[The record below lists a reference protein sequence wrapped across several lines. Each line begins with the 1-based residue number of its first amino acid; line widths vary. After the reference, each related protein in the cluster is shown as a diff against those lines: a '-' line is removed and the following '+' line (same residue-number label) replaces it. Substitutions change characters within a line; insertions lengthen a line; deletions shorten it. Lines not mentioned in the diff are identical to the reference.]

1 MHGDTVSSEY
11 RPGWIRR
18 YMGTYRYDP
27 ERCSQRS
34 NHVTLSREIFLPIG
48 DLDVKSMAVRRRA
61 LSADVCVY

>member
-1 MHGDTVSSEY
+1 
-11 RPGWIRR
+11 
-18 YMGTYRYDP
+18 MGTYRYDP